1 MASISRRATLGAA
14 MVVSAGSLA
23 LAQPAPRKT
32 FVLVHGSYHGGWCWR
47 RVADILEA
55 HGHKVYAQSLTGLGD
70 RSHLLSKDIN
80 LETHIT
86 DIANLVA
93 WENLKDVCLVPHSYA
108 GFPAAGALEHIH
120 NRVGSIVWL
129 DAFIPQNGQKQIDYA
144 SAFGRES
151 MLKAL
156 ARGEFS
162 IKPPPAKAFSTS
174 EKDYAWLEAKMTPH
188 PIGTATQAIR
198 LTGKLEAVA
207 RKTFIRV
214 PHYAQPAFDKALA
227 QCQADKSWRT
237 IINQTS
243 GHDVM
248 VDQPEWLADILIRS
262 A

>member
-1 MASISRRATLGAA
+1 MAISRRMALGAA
-14 MVVSAGSLA
+14 AAVSAGA
-23 LAQPAPRKT
+23 PAMAQTTPRKT

-47 RVADILEA
+47 RAADILESR
-55 HGHKVYAQSLTGLGD
+55 GHKVYAQSLTGLGD

-86 DIANLVA
+86 DIANLVT
-93 WENLKDVCLVPHSYA
+93 WEDLKDVCLVAHSYA
-108 GFPAAGALEHIH
+108 GFPATGALEHIH
-120 NRVGSIVWL
+120 DRVGSIVWL
-129 DAFIPQNGQKQIDYA
+129 DAFIPENGQKQIDYA

-156 ARGEFS
+156 AKGEFS

-174 EKDYAWLEAKMTPH
+174 EKDYAWLDSKMTPH
-188 PIGTATQAIR
+188 PIGTAMQAIR
-198 LTGKLEAVA
+198 LTGKLESIA

-214 PHYAQPAFDKALA
+214 PHYAQPAFDKTLA
-227 QCQADKSWRT
+227 QCQADKSWQT
-237 IINQTS
+237 IINTTS

-248 VDQPEWLADILIRS
+248 VDQPQWLADILLK

>member
-14 MVVSAGSLA
+14 AAVSAGSA
-23 LAQPAPRKT
+23 VMARPAAAKT

-47 RVADILEA
+47 RAADILEGQ
-55 HGHKVYAQSLTGLGD
+55 GHKVYAQSLTGLGD

-86 DIANLVA
+86 DIANLVT
-93 WENLKDVCLVPHSYA
+93 WEGLKDACLVAHSYA

-120 NRVGSIVWL
+120 DRVAAIVWL
-129 DAFIPQNGQKQIDYA
+129 DAFIPENGQKQIDSA
-144 SAFGRES
+144 SAYGRAS
-151 MLKAL
+151 MLQAL
-156 ARGEFS
+156 AKGEIS
-162 IKPPPAKAFSTS
+162 ISPPPAKAFSTS
-174 EKDYAWLEAKMTPH
+174 EKDYAWLDSKMTPH

-198 LTGKLEAVA
+198 LTGRLQAVA

-214 PHYAQPAFDKALA
+214 PHYAQPAFDMALA
-227 QCQADKSWRT
+227 ACRADRSWQT
-237 IINQTS
+237 LVNQTS

-248 VDQPEWLADILIRS
+248 VDQPQWLADVLLK

>member
-1 MASISRRATLGAA
+1 MAISRRMALGAA
-14 MVVSAGSLA
+14 AAVSAGAPSI
-23 LAQPAPRKT
+23 AQTMPRKT

-47 RVADILEA
+47 RVADILEGR
-55 HGHKVYAQSLTGLGD
+55 GHKVYAQSLTGLGD
-70 RSHLLSKDIN
+70 RSHLLSKDVD

-86 DIANLVA
+86 DIANLVT
-93 WENLKDVCLVPHSYA
+93 WEDLKNICLVAHSYA
-108 GFPAAGALEHIH
+108 GFPATGALEHVH
-120 NRVGSIVWL
+120 DRVGSIVWL
-129 DAFIPQNGQKQIDYA
+129 DAFIPENGQKQIDYA

-156 ARGEFS
+156 DKSEFS
-162 IKPPPAKAFSTS
+162 IKPPPAKAFSVS

-198 LTGKLEAVA
+198 LTGKIQTIA
-207 RKTFIRV
+207 RRTFIRV

-227 QCQADKSWRT
+227 ECQADKSWQT

-248 VDQPEWLADILIRS
+248 VDQPQWLADILLK